1 MGFAIKQ
8 WRPCPGPSAHARTS
22 IMSGRQ
28 SHLALVIGCLLACPA
43 QAQPAAQETTQAVDN
58 GTDPTKFSKVA
69 EAKYEYL
76 DLRDGFSSQTLRLS
90 YTHPLGEKRNYSLRF
105 RALVTSVDV
114 AGNEKFGVGDVS
126 VQLAHVFGLTKEH
139 GFVAQGE
146 LLFNTAQRPELGSG
160 KNAFKGTL
168 IYARF
173 LKDGSI
179 FAPAFVQNNSF
190 SGDGNRSDI
199 NLTTLDFYYV
209 PKFADARNLMTFDP
223 ALNFDWE
230 NDKRFFSLQVTA
242 GRVVGKAFGGNA
254 IVFIKPSA
262 FAGSD
267 RPGSW
272 GLEVGY
278 KVLGF

>member
-1 MGFAIKQ
+1 MNRYHRF
-8 WRPCPGPSAHARTS
+8 T
-22 IMSGRQ
+22 
-28 SHLALVIGCLLACPA
+28 ALVACCLLAC
-43 QAQPAAQETTQAVDN
+43 AAQSQQTAPTGQEATQAVDN
-58 GTDPTKFSKVA
+58 GTDPTKFSKAA

-76 DLRDGFSSQTLRLS
+76 DLRDGFSSGTLRLS
-90 YTHPLGEKRNYSLRF
+90 YTHPVGEKRDYSLRF
-105 RALVTSVDV
+105 RALATSVDV
-114 AGNEKFGVGDVS
+114 FGNEQYGIGDVS
-126 VQLAHVFGLTKEH
+126 VQLAHVFGLTKDH

-146 LLFNTAQRPELGSG
+146 LLLNTAQRPELGAG

-173 LKDGSI
+173 LQDGSI

-190 SGDGNRSDI
+190 SGDESRPDI
-199 NLTTLDFYYV
+199 NVTTLDFYYV

-254 IVFIKPSA
+254 IVFIKPSV
-262 FAGSD
+262 FAGGD